1 MIRSDSA
8 RVRVAPKPGAELFG
22 SGPAPPKFGRERKGA
37 SIGFGGGCGGS
48 ISSDDPTVQLAV
60 EAPEGRSSGKPTCQQ
75 SRDTEFCQPTG
86 GHWEPRYGMVFPHA
100 VVICDAV
107 FVWSCSRLLACNTF
121 GKLSSKQTEKQPY
134 DDCDDLPLWQPSERI

>member
-48 ISSDDPTVQLAV
+48 ISSDDPTVQLVV

-86 GHWEPRYGMVFPHA
+86 GHWEPTEWSFRMLWSFVILYSYGRVPDCLH
-100 VVICDAV
+100 
-107 FVWSCSRLLACNTF
+107 CNTF